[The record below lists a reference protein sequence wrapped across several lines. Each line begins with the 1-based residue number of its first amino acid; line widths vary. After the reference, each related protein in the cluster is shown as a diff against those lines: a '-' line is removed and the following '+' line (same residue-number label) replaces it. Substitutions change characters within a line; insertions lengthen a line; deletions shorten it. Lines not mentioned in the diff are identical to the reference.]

1 MEHGFEQLILV
12 HNERNNMERSE
23 EDMERVVGDGDQE
36 ESGVEETVVVE
47 EETDDEDE
55 TEDTE

>member
-1 MEHGFEQLILV
+1 
-12 HNERNNMERSE
+12 MERSE